1 APRPPSGPRCCA
13 PSSSRSSCSASS
25 STSSRRTPTRLSP
38 RTRCATT
45 SPSACRPWTHPSSSR
60 RSSAG
65 AARDSSSNTTR
76 RPTRSRSS
84 PGGSKGPGTD
94 VAPTPRLVSRTAA
107 ALSERRAHLDALL
120 ARMSGPPTGEALHD
134 LRVSLRRVAA
144 LARLT
149 GDVPHR
155 GAGSALKT
163 AARELRRAL
172 SVRRTQDVARTLLL
186 ARFRRDPRRRPVA
199 ERLAARL
206 AKEGD
211 PGPSPERT
219 RALLARLR
227 RAFTRRDAVFA
238 RLHDPL
244 TGTADPET
252 EKRLAKSLRRRLRRA
267 ARRLTAAGVPGPA
280 GLHPGRIL
288 ARDLRYGLEFTGDA
302 MRAPAVLLPLLTE
315 F

>member
-1 APRPPSGPRCCA
+1 
-13 PSSSRSSCSASS
+13 
-25 STSSRRTPTRLSP
+25 
-38 RTRCATT
+38 
-45 SPSACRPWTHPSSSR
+45 
-60 RSSAG
+60 
-65 AARDSSSNTTR
+65 
-76 RPTRSRSS
+76 
-84 PGGSKGPGTD
+84 
-94 VAPTPRLVSRTAA
+94 VAPLPRLVSRTAA

-120 ARMSGPPTGEALHD
+120 ARVSGPPTGEVLHD

-149 GDVPHR
+149 SDVPR
-155 GAGSALKT
+155 GGAGNALKT
-163 AARELRRAL
+163 AARDLRRAL

-186 ARFRRDPRRRPVA
+186 GRFRRDPRRRPVA

-252 EKRLAKSLRRRLRRA
+252 EKRLAKSVRRRLRRA
-267 ARRLTAAGVPGPA
+267 ARRLAAAGVPGPA
-280 GLHPGRIL
+280 GLHPARIL

-315 F
+315 FQDAAGAAHDFAELIGEVRRLAGHARTADRRAALRLLPPLLGAEERAVARAQASSRRLLARLSGMEFDWS